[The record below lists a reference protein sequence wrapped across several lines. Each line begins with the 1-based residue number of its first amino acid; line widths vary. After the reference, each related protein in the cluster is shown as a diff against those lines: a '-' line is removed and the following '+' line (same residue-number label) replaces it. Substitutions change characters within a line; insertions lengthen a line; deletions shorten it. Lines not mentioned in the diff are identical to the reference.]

1 MTFLSITGMIR
12 FDNQFRPTKVWI
24 YIRVAGG
31 FYVRLILTRIVV
43 SRQAW
48 TVRAAETTIRFLFY
62 HGARCNYCQ
71 RATIISFFF
80 FFFFPSFPH
89 SYFSLL
95 LRKKE
100 TRNSLFYFFFFN
112 IFVVFVR
119 VLLSGERS
127 IDWSIDSRRENKGI
141 FNAFVSEVQRQVC

>member
-12 FDNQFRPTKVWI
+12 FDNQFRPTRVWI

-71 RATIISFFF
+71 RATTISFFF
-80 FFFFPSFPH
+80 CFPSFPH
-89 SYFSLL
+89 PYLSLL

-100 TRNSLFYFFFFN
+100 ARNNHFIFLTFLLCLCELFFSVAN
-112 IFVVFVR
+112 DR
-119 VLLSGERS
+119 L
-127 IDWSIDSRRENKGI
+127 IDRLKEGKQGDI
-141 FNAFVSEVQRQVC
+141 